1 MKPIVI
7 TCVLLLFLAANVH
20 AEAKPNVLFISIDDL
35 NNWPAVLQGHPD
47 AKTPNIDRLASQG
60 TLFTDAHCQFP
71 LCGPSRASLMSGMHS
86 TSLEFYTHMK
96 DEELQQRAH
105 EKGTLLLHEYFAE
118 HGYKT
123 MAVGKIC
130 HNHVPEGSV
139 DMSGDREPFGPRP
152 KPGFKWKSEETST
165 DWAAFPEK
173 DEDTADYRAAAWAV
187 DRLNEKHDKPFIL
200 MAGFLRPHVP
210 GQYVRATPPS
220 PRCMPAED
228 PQRRQ
233 TDRSLSGSAG
243 RRSQ

>member
-105 EKGTLLLHEYFAE
+105 
-118 HGYKT
+118 
-123 MAVGKIC
+123 
-130 HNHVPEGSV
+130 
-139 DMSGDREPFGPRP
+139 
-152 KPGFKWKSEETST
+152 
-165 DWAAFPEK
+165 
-173 DEDTADYRAAAWAV
+173 
-187 DRLNEKHDKPFIL
+187 
-200 MAGFLRPHVP
+200 
-210 GQYVRATPPS
+210 
-220 PRCMPAED
+220 
-228 PQRRQ
+228 
-233 TDRSLSGSAG
+233 
-243 RRSQ
+243 